1 MNRWPA
7 TSLTVVATTTD
18 DFLPPIGQP
27 ATRALAAIGITRLD
41 QLRQHRAAD
50 LLALHGVGPK
60 AIRILEAALAERGWT
75 FLTSAQALPAD
86 VQAYIDAVPTSH
98 RAQFDRLH
106 EIIMDELPT
115 AEVVISYQMPLY
127 KVGRRHVGLNAG
139 RPTGVTLTTTSP
151 DHVEPFRRRYPQ
163 YPTNKTS
170 IPFRLDDELPED
182 GIREVIRRATQR

>member
-1 MNRWPA
+1 M
-7 TSLTVVATTTD
+7 ATTAD
-18 DFLPPIGQP
+18 VPLPAIGQP
-27 ATRALAAIGITRLD
+27 ATRALAAIGVTNLE
-41 QLRQHRAAD
+41 QLRGHRAAA

-60 AIRILEAALAERGWT
+60 AIRLLDAALAERGWS

-86 VQAYIDAVPTSH
+86 VQAYIDAVPATH

-127 KVGRRHVGLNAG
+127 KVGKRHVGLNAG

-151 DHVEPFRRRYPQ
+151 AHVDGFRERYPQ

-182 GIREVIRRATQR
+182 GIREVIRRATQQ